1 MNNDK
6 KTLIYQ
12 INCKN
17 KKSIQKFMK
26 VKVKLKKLQPD
37 FKNCFDQL
45 HQSFVF

>member
-17 KKSIQKFMK
+17 QKLIQKFKK
-26 VKVKLKKLQPD
+26 VKVKLNKLQPD
-37 FKNCFDQL
+37 FKNYFDQL
-45 HQSFVF
+45 HQSFVS